1 MADDPVDDT
10 TNETTNDAT
19 DRFGEPTPK
28 DARVTL
34 WRRRVLVGGAVIV
47 ALIIG
52 YFMAA
57 SFVPRWWAQRVGS
70 LVDGGFTRGVLWG
83 LFFGSLFTLI
93 PLLVAWQARRPRF
106 GWKAKAGIIL
116 FALVLA
122 IPNLMTL
129 GVVLGNGNGAH
140 AGERIFDVEAPAFRG
155 ATLAG
160 SLSGAVCA
168 IAVIVLFALLGR
180 RGRQIETLRT
190 EKREADTDE

>member
-10 TNETTNDAT
+10 TNDTT

-34 WRRRVLVGGAVIV
+34 WRRRVLVGGAIAA

-57 SFVPRWWAQRVGS
+57 SFFPRWWAQRVGS
-70 LVDGGFTRGVLWG
+70 LVDGGFTQGVLWG
-83 LFFGSLFTLI
+83 LFFGFLFTFV
-93 PLLVAWQARRPRF
+93 PLLIAWQARRPRF
-106 GWKAKAGIIL
+106 GWKAKIGIVL

-129 GVVLGNGNGAH
+129 SVVLGNGNGAH

-155 ATLAG
+155 ASLAG
-160 SLSGAVCA
+160 SLSGAACA
-168 IAVIVLFALLGR
+168 IGVLVLFALLGR
-180 RGRQIETLRT
+180 RGRQIDTLRT
-190 EKREADTDE
+190 EKRAADTEE